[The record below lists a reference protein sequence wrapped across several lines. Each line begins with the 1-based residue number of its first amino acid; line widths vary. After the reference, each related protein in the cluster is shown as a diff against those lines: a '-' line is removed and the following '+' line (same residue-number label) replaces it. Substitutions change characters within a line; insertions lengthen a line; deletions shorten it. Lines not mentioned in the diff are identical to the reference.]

1 MIETPVFSKAA
12 VAAPHARAA
21 ETGRAI
27 LAEGGNAIEAMI
39 GMAAT
44 ISVVYPHMNSIG
56 GDGFWIIRDASGALR
71 YIEACGFA
79 GSRATIERYRTLDY
93 DAIPARGPLAAVTV
107 PGTVGGWTIAAET
120 AAAIGGRM
128 PMRDLL
134 GEAVALAREGY
145 RQSPNEAAGR
155 PLLFDQLTQ
164 APGFAATY
172 LVDGAVP
179 AAGALRRNP
188 ALAATLEQLGHA
200 GPDDFYRGDVGR
212 ELAEDMD
219 AIGAGPTR
227 EDLRRY
233 RAVTRPPL
241 TLRLRG
247 RTHVNAPPPT
257 QGIAALALLG
267 MFERLVVKER
277 DGFAHLHGLIEA
289 TKRSL
294 ALRDRVCTDYD
305 RLAADPADLLSAREL
320 DRHAAAI
327 RADRAATLPIDAG
340 PGDTVWMGAI
350 DARGCAVSFIQSI
363 YWEYGSGCVLPRT
376 GVLLQN
382 RGSAF
387 SLDPRALNPL
397 EPGRRPIHTLTPAL
411 VAYDDGRVM
420 VYGSMGG
427 DGQPQFQAQIFTRMH
442 MGQGLA
448 AAIDAPRFL
457 FGRTWG
463 DVTAALQFEDRF
475 DDAVLRRL
483 RAAGHDALV
492 VPHAYSSGFGHA
504 GAVRRAP
511 AGGVEASHDPRSDG
525 GAAGL

>member
-27 LAEGGNAIEAMI
+27 LAEGGNAVEAMI

-44 ISVVYPHMNSIG
+44 IAVVYPHMNSIG

-79 GSRATIERYRTLDY
+79 GSRATIAHYRALGY
-93 DAIPARGPLAAVTV
+93 DAIPARGPLAAVSV
-107 PGTVGGWTIAAET
+107 PGTVGGWALAAES
-120 AAAIGGRM
+120 AAALGGRM
-128 PMRDLL
+128 PLRELL
-134 GEAVALAREGY
+134 GEAVMLAREGY
-145 RQSPNEAAGR
+145 RQSPSEANGR
-155 PLLFDQLTQ
+155 PLLYDDLEA

-172 LVDGAVP
+172 LVDGKLP
-179 AAGALRRNP
+179 AAGTLRRNT

-200 GPDDFYRGDVGR
+200 GLDDFYRGDIGR
-212 ELAEDMD
+212 ELAADMD
-219 AIGAGPTR
+219 EIGAGPTR
-227 EDLRRY
+227 DDMRRY
-233 RAVTRPPL
+233 RAAYRPPL
-241 TLRLRG
+241 TLRLPG
-247 RTHVNAPPPT
+247 RLHVNAPPPT
-257 QGIAALALLG
+257 QGIAALAILG
-267 MFERLVVKER
+267 MFERLNVTER
-277 DGFAHLHGLIEA
+277 DGFAHIHGLIEA
-289 TKRSL
+289 SKRGL
-294 ALRDRVCTDYD
+294 ALRDRFCTDYD
-305 RLAADPADLLSAREL
+305 HLAQDPADLLAADVLARE
-320 DRHAAAI
+320 AAAI
-327 RADRAATLPIDAG
+327 RADRAASLPIDAAL
-340 PGDTVWMGAI
+340 GDTIWMGAI
-350 DARGCAVSFIQSI
+350 DATGRAVSFIQSI

-387 SLDPRALNPL
+387 SLDPHALNPL
-397 EPGRRPIHTLTPAL
+397 APGRRPIHTLNPAL

-463 DVTAALQFEDRF
+463 DVSSALQLEDRF
-475 DDAVLRRL
+475 DDGVLRRL
-483 RAAGHDALV
+483 RAAGHDLSI
-492 VPHAYSSGFGHA
+492 VPHAHSSLFGHA
-504 GAVRRAP
+504 GAVRRDAS
-511 AGGVEASHDPRSDG
+511 GRLEAAHDPRSDG